1 MTDEN
6 KRYCEA
12 SDVILVTGITPK
24 TFRLQND
31 KELTDIVTDWVEQA
45 TALIDSYTK
54 TTQDI
59 GNVPLAMKNI
69 CIRVTANMV
78 TFAESRKNSPLLKV
92 NDWTIKTVPTEI
104 LTDDL
109 RQDLKPFTKEE
120 LRDDKSRIQFLAVT
134 GEDL

>member
-1 MTDEN
+1 
-6 KRYCEA
+6 
-12 SDVILVTGITPK
+12 
-24 TFRLQND
+24 
-31 KELTDIVTDWVEQA
+31 
-45 TALIDSYTK
+45 
-54 TTQDI
+54 
-59 GNVPLAMKNI
+59 
-69 CIRVTANMV
+69 MV